1 MKRPR
6 IEDIDASAVVDP
18 SWENMPR
25 IQKPPR
31 PDRVLGAAPATRAN
45 TDSPTSKE
53 SIQYAPYGS
62 RPRRLM
68 RRHPFEIYQD
78 QLDELRRFADLEKRN
93 GGPGSMSAMVREL
106 LDRFIAER
114 KKEEGSA

>member
-1 MKRPR
+1 
-6 IEDIDASAVVDP
+6 
-18 SWENMPR
+18 
-25 IQKPPR
+25 
-31 PDRVLGAAPATRAN
+31 
-45 TDSPTSKE
+45 
-53 SIQYAPYGS
+53 
-62 RPRRLM
+62 M